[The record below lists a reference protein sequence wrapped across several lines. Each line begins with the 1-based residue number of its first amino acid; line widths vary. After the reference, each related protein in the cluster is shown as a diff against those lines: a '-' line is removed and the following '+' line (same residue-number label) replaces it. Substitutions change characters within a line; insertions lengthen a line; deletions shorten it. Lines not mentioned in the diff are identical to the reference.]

1 MAIEQVNVGGPL
13 QAPVAPYVD
22 GGVGVTLNNSYESSD
37 EKGRTNERTGEFT
50 LFAIL

>member
-22 GGVGVTLNNSYESSD
+22 GGVGVTLNTLIIFYMGQCNFL
-37 EKGRTNERTGEFT
+37 GRH
-50 LFAIL
+50 